1 MLGKIENGKYEAL
14 FCTWPCLALGAISGY
29 KYALFICDFSTDCG
43 CLKAF
48 QAMVKTVHNWNF
60 SKLMEI
66 CPIDDCSAVH
76 VSRGLGKVEVLL
88 RQTIMKRFQR

>member
-1 MLGKIENGKYEAL
+1 MGSWINYISNLTTEPWLSLEKRKNLALMLGKIENGKYEAL

-60 SKLMEI
+60 SKYNGNL
-66 CPIDDCSAVH
+66 SH
-76 VSRGLGKVEVLL
+76 R
-88 RQTIMKRFQR
+88 